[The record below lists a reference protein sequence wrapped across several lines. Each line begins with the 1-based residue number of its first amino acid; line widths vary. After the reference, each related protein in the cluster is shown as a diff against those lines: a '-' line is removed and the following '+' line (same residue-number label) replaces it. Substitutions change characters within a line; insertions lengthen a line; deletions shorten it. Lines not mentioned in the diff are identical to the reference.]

1 MENIIGSSG
10 KILNR
15 FGFPEQLMLIASRV
29 QPLTGDLR
37 HIHSMMLG
45 EGDWKQ
51 LHRVAVDNGVLS
63 LVWKNLQ
70 KLDMPRWFWKEGR
83 NIYVRTSL
91 FNTKLFELL
100 EEVLDALGS
109 KGICAVPM
117 KGCSLIDS
125 VYRDEGLRLML
136 DCDLLV
142 REHDLFA
149 IKEVMKAIGF
159 NRRRILRSQ
168 HLYLKHG
175 VKFELH
181 WKLMTPKRF
190 RACFDTET
198 IFSECSVLPDRR
210 FPAINPLRE
219 FLYIILHFYA
229 HHNSLCLYRLVD
241 IAELADRGVWD
252 WEEMLEMARSIK
264 VEKILY
270 FVLYLSHDMLGSRW
284 NRQWA
289 EDVGVRGQMAD
300 RLSRFRRHS
309 VLNGREDI
317 SELLLRW
324 RVEFDLAGGMLR
336 RLRTCLRPF
345 TLKEVNKLIDAI
357 QTFNSRTL

>member
-100 EEVLDALGS
+100 EELLDALGS
-109 KGICAVPM
+109 KGICAVPI
-117 KGCSLIDS
+117 KGCSILDS
-125 VYRDEGLRLML
+125 VYKDEGLRLML

-142 REHDLFA
+142 REQDLIA
-149 IKEVMKAIGF
+149 IEEVMKAIGF

-345 TLKEVNKLIDAI
+345 TLKEVKKLIDAI
-357 QTFNSRTL
+357 QTFNLGTL